1 MKFFP
6 GLGDAFGLF
15 AKILG
20 ADGQVHFQTQ
30 GLEGEALLPEYQ
42 LQATFSNIPDV
53 IRPVLQPIVKLL
65 LGDRMSRMT
74 GKYFKRKESEC
85 NRVYGKHL

>member
-1 MKFFP
+1 M
-6 GLGDAFGLF
+6 F

-74 GKYFKRKESEC
+74 GKYFKRRRASAIAYME
-85 NRVYGKHL
+85 KHL